1 MKKLFILIVS
11 LAGNYASRAQTV
23 GIGTT
28 TPDSKAILDIVST
41 NKGVLLPRI
50 NDTANVTNPVEGLI
64 IYNKN
69 TKTPYYYDGKKWLSM
84 FGTVTGSASSS
95 TDSITYM
102 VTGTGYTTTE
112 LPAGAITQ
120 GVTNQGIIGGSGNL
134 SKPTFADFNFTKIPD
149 VNSYDFYLG
158 AVQRGPRPASIEF
171 KFYAAGAATPYMSY
185 RLKNIIF
192 TSMKPSVGSVPFIE
206 SISFVFD
213 DYSFKDW
220 VTNANFSYNLTT
232 GVFSS
237 Y

>member
-11 LAGNYASRAQTV
+11 LAGTYGSRAQTV

-41 NKGVLLPRI
+41 TKGVLLPRI

-69 TKTPYYYDGKKWLSM
+69 TKTPYYYDGKKWVSM
-84 FGTVTGSASSS
+84 FGAATGSASSS

-102 VTGTGYTTTE
+102 VTGTGFSSTE

-120 GVTNQGIIGGSGNL
+120 GVTNNGISCCGSPSRIEFN
-134 SKPTFADFNFTKIPD
+134 DFNFTKIPD
-149 VNSYDFYLG
+149 INSYAFYRG
-158 AVQRGPRPASIEF
+158 ATLHNNQSTLIEF
-171 KFYAAGAATPYMSY
+171 KFYASGAATPYMSY
-185 RLKNIIF
+185 RLKNIVF
-192 TSMKPSVGSVPFIE
+192 TRIKPGVGSGPFVE

-213 DYSFKDW
+213 NYGFKDW
-220 VTNANFSYNLTT
+220 VTNANFNYNLTT
-232 GVFSS
+232 GVFSA